1 MEEIIIHRVKQFEL
15 GYLFDL
21 EVFVDGNKIALIK
34 SGETQKICVKPGVH
48 SVHVEQ
54 GHSVSNS
61 VVVDTRY
68 SESSEIEVGTW
79 LCGWKTM
86 FTLFFIL
93 TMGNL
98 YYARLVVAPKEN
110 VE

>member
-1 MEEIIIHRVKQFEL
+1 MEEIIIHRMKQFES
-15 GYLFDL
+15 GCLFGLND
-21 EVFVDGNKIALIK
+21 FIDGNKISSIK
-34 SGETQKICVKPGVH
+34 SGETQKIRVKPGVH

-79 LCGWKTM
+79 LYGWKTM

-98 YYARLVVAPKEN
+98 YYARLVVATKGN